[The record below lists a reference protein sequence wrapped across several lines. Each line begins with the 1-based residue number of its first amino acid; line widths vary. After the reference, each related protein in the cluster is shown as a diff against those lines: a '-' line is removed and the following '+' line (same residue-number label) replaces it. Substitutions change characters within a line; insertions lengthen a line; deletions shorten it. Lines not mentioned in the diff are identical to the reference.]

1 MAISVPLRNSPS
13 LSPLINRHDSGVDMV
28 MVKQRGDNKWAMC
41 YEREMIKIY
50 EMRLRNIMPFFW

>member
-1 MAISVPLRNSPS
+1 
-13 LSPLINRHDSGVDMV
+13 MV
-28 MVKQRGDNKWAMC
+28 MVMVAQRGDNKWAMC

>member
-1 MAISVPLRNSPS
+1 
-13 LSPLINRHDSGVDMV
+13 MV
-28 MVKQRGDNKWAMC
+28 MVMVEQRGDNKWVMC